1 MEKSEPKKK
10 DDGKPVL
17 ISFGQGD
24 VLFHEKDVADCLY
37 IIKEGKIRLYRPKGK
52 GFIELAILK
61 KGEVFGEM
69 AYFNAKDARRSCS
82 AASLGETKVI
92 QINFNSFNKAMT
104 SLNPWFKKIIFT
116 MADRLRD
123 SNDLIKSMESNS
135 VAYSRTK
142 ISHYKFFNNSDLV
155 KLLNYFISIFESYG
169 NFSEQGMV
177 LKKETLDYHILDI
190 FNISEVKYEEFV
202 RIMCELNYLIF
213 KGAPEEDKN
222 EYLTLADIQFF
233 RDTLGFIDE
242 QRRLDDAKRL
252 IIPPRSQAFMEKIIE
267 QTEGKDVEKDGTV
280 EVNLSEIYKKF
291 KENQSNIGQDDFLDV
306 VSQGLAQE
314 IVVGDKQA
322 FLSRVKIL
330 EIRKLYPIIQFV
342 NRINDLND
350 EKVVKS

>member
-1 MEKSEPKKK
+1 MEKNEPKKK

-82 AASLGETKVI
+82 AASLGATKVI
-92 QINFNSFNKAMT
+92 QIHFNSFNKAMT

-155 KLLNYFISIFESYG
+155 KLLNYFVSIFESYG
-169 NFSEQGMV
+169 SFSEQGIV

-190 FNISEVKYEEFV
+190 FNISEIKYEEFV
-202 RIMCELNYLIF
+202 RIMSELGYLNNQ
-213 KGAPEEDKN
+213 GPSEEDKN
-222 EYLTLADIQFF
+222 EYITLLKVKFF
-233 RDTLGFIDE
+233 REALGFIDE

-267 QTEGKDVEKDGTV
+267 QTEEKEVDKNGLV

-291 KENQSNIGQDDFLDV
+291 KEDQSNIGQDDFLEV

-314 IVVGDKQA
+314 IVVGEKQA
-322 FLSRVKIL
+322 FLSKVKIV
-330 EIRKLYPIIQFV
+330 EIRKLFPIIQFI

-350 EKVVKS
+350 EKIVKS